1 MNPAVKNENGPLA
14 GDPLSVKQENVK
26 HLNSITSRKPAA
38 NSAYSFCKSNITS
51 SIPSEEVKGFGSEG
65 SYPTRYSPASRDDRR
80 GESNEISI

>member
-14 GDPLSVKQENVK
+14 RDPLSTQKANVE
-26 HLNSITSRKPAA
+26 HLNSITSRKLVGNP
-38 NSAYSFCKSNITS
+38 AYSFCKSDITL